1 MKEFEIGDTVTLDR
15 YNHFDDRQEVKVIG
29 YGQMPISGTIT
40 YKLRVDGI
48 TIESTGVSIMESKL
62 YEPAP
67 LNERQCRK
75 GAGAQER
82 DEYWDNKLK
91 KK

>member
-15 YNHFDDRQEVKVIG
+15 YNHIDDVQTVKVVG
-29 YGQMPISGTIT
+29 YGQMPISGDIT
-40 YKLRVDGI
+40 YKFRVDGI

-67 LNERQCRK
+67 PHERQCRK
-75 GAGAQER
+75 GASAQER
-82 DEYWDNKLK
+82 EEYWDNKLK
-91 KK
+91 H